1 MTRIGAIVRLL
12 MLLACAV
19 PFTSAR
25 QAWAT
30 MNPRTANTAPAP
42 FVPIQEEEDTER
54 EEAAGGKEKVRTS
67 PPPHHPRAVRTQ
79 TLHAGHAPR
88 LLTVIPTSPA
98 PLDPFRNGLGCP
110 FRC

>member
-1 MTRIGAIVRLL
+1 

-67 PPPHHPRAVRTQ
+67 QPRTTRSLPQ
-79 TLHAGHAPR
+79 RPGLSLP
-88 LLTVIPTSPA
+88 LLVPSRA
-98 PLDPFRNGLGCP
+98 QSVHV
-110 FRC
+110 